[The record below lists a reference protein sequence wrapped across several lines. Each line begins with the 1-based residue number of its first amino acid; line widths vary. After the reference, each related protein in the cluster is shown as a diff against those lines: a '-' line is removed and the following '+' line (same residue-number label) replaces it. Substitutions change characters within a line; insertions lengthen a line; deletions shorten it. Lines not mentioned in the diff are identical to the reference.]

1 MDDDKFNMSMR
12 KFLKQVGVTSQQKI
26 EDAVRA
32 SGKTSGKV
40 KVTAR
45 TLRIDVDN
53 QGSDGTDF
61 HVPLDLAW
69 TEAGERMSRRVMLDP
84 GRNRVT
90 IDCGSKPARV
100 EIVRLERVLGRHDVS
115 VD

>member
-40 KVTAR
+40 TVTAKI
-45 TLRIDVDN
+45 TCGDVGLDHSVTGEID
-53 QGSDGTDF
+53 
-61 HVPLDLAW
+61 
-69 TEAGERMSRRVMLDP
+69 
-84 GRNRVT
+84 
-90 IDCGSKPARV
+90 
-100 EIVRLERVLGRHDVS
+100 LG
-115 VD
+115 